1 MTESVAQGRGLVQP
15 AQFIDKSHAALNMR
29 QMQTLRLDD
38 RDIAILATLSR
49 EGRIAKTE
57 LAARVNLSP
66 TPCWER
72 MKRLEK
78 AGLIRGFRAEIDL
91 DGLGPHVQVF
101 VTVELESHRAES
113 FQMFESI
120 ISRIDAV
127 TGCWA
132 IGGGYD
138 YLMQVVTDDVVT
150 FQEIMDG
157 LLESRAG
164 VRRYYSYIVTKPIKS
179 DPPAMGLLRK

>member
-1 MTESVAQGRGLVQP
+1 M
-15 AQFIDKSHAALNMR
+15 KSA
-29 QMQTLRLDD
+29 RLDD

-49 EGRIAKTE
+49 EGRIAKTD

-72 MKRLEK
+72 MKRLEQ
-78 AGLIRGFRAEIDL
+78 AGLIRGYRAEIDL
-91 DGLGPHVQVF
+91 AALGPHVQVF
-101 VTVELESHRAES
+101 VTVELDSHRAEN
-113 FQMFESI
+113 FQLFERTVA
-120 ISRIDAV
+120 RIPEI

-138 YLMQVVTDDVVT
+138 YLMQVVAPDVASFQVMMDD
-150 FQEIMDG
+150 

-164 VRRYYSYIVTKPIKS
+164 VRRYFSYIVTKPVK
-179 DPPAMGLLRK
+179 DLPPALGLLGN

>member
-1 MTESVAQGRGLVQP
+1 MG
-15 AQFIDKSHAALNMR
+15 
-29 QMQTLRLDD
+29 QTKLDD
-38 RDIAILATLSR
+38 RDIAILATLCR
-49 EGRIAKTE
+49 EGRIAKTD

-72 MKRLEK
+72 MKRLEQ
-78 AGLIRGFRAEIDL
+78 AGLIRGYRAEIDL
-91 DGLGPHVQVF
+91 AALGPHVQVF

-113 FQMFESI
+113 FQIFERVVERMDQI
-120 ISRIDAV
+120 

-138 YLMQVVTDDVVT
+138 YLMQVVARDVAA
-150 FQEIMDG
+150 FQSLMDG

-164 VRRYYSYIVTKPIKS
+164 LRRYYSYIVTKPVK
-179 DPPAMGLLRK
+179 DLPPAMALLEQG

>member
-1 MTESVAQGRGLVQP
+1 MTQQ
-15 AQFIDKSHAALNMR
+15 H
-29 QMQTLRLDD
+29 RLDD
-38 RDIAILATLSR
+38 RDIAILATLAR
-49 EGRIAKTE
+49 EGRIAKTD

-78 AGLIRGFRAEIDL
+78 AGLIRGYRAEIDL
-91 DGLGPHVQVF
+91 AALAPHVRVF
-101 VTVELESHRAES
+101 VTVELESHRTES
-113 FQMFESI
+113 FQIFE
-120 ISRIDAV
+120 RIVAGTEEI

-138 YLMQVVTDDVVT
+138 YLMQVITEDIT
-150 FQEIMDG
+150 AFQSLMDG

-164 VRRYYSYIVTKPIKS
+164 VRRYYSYIVTKPVKDI
-179 DPPAMGLLRK
+179 PPALALLKG

>member
-1 MTESVAQGRGLVQP
+1 MQP
-15 AQFIDKSHAALNMR
+15 
-29 QMQTLRLDD
+29 TRLDQ
-38 RDIAILATLSR
+38 RDIAILAILSR

-72 MKRLEK
+72 MQRLEK
-78 AGLIRGFRAEIDL
+78 AGLIRGYRAEIDL
-91 DGLGPHVQVF
+91 DGIGPHVQVF

-113 FQMFESI
+113 FQLFERSVG
-120 ISRIDAV
+120 RIDEI

-138 YLMQVVTDDVVT
+138 YLMQVIAPDVAA
-150 FQEIMDG
+150 FQALMDS

-164 VRRYYSYIVTKPIKS
+164 VRRYYSYIVTKPVKN
-179 DPPAMGLLRK
+179 DPPALALLGGD

>member
-1 MTESVAQGRGLVQP
+1 MTP
-15 AQFIDKSHAALNMR
+15 
-29 QMQTLRLDD
+29 LRLDD

-49 EGRIAKTE
+49 EGRISKTD

-72 MKRLEK
+72 MKRLEQ
-78 AGLIRGFRAEIDL
+78 AGLIRGYRAEIDL
-91 DGLGPHVQVF
+91 TGLGPHVSVF

-113 FQMFESI
+113 FQIFERVI
-120 ISRIDAV
+120 ARMDEV

-138 YLMQVVTDDVVT
+138 YLMQVVAYDVAA
-150 FQEIMDG
+150 FQTLMDG

-164 VRRYYSYIVTKPIKS
+164 VRRYFSYIVTKPIK
-179 DPPAMGLLRK
+179 DLPPAMALLGG

>member
-1 MTESVAQGRGLVQP
+1 MDT
-15 AQFIDKSHAALNMR
+15 
-29 QMQTLRLDD
+29 TRLDS

-78 AGLIRGFRAEIDL
+78 AGLITGYRAEIDL
-91 DGLGPHVQVF
+91 AALGPHVQVF
-101 VTVELESHRAES
+101 VTVELDSHRAES
-113 FQMFESI
+113 FQLFERTVA
-120 ISRIDAV
+120 RIDEI

-138 YLMQVVTDDVVT
+138 YLMQVVSSDVAA
-150 FQEIMDG
+150 FQVLMDG

-164 VRRYYSYIVTKPIKS
+164 VRRYYSYIVTKPVKN
-179 DPPAMGLLRK
+179 DPPALGLLRR

>member
-1 MTESVAQGRGLVQP
+1 
-15 AQFIDKSHAALNMR
+15 MR
-29 QMQTLRLDD
+29 STRLDD

-49 EGRIAKTE
+49 EGRIAKTD
-57 LAARVNLSP
+57 LAGRVNLSP

-72 MKRLEK
+72 IKRLE
-78 AGLIRGFRAEIDL
+78 REGFIKGYRAEIDL
-91 DGLGPHVQVF
+91 AALGPHVQVF

-113 FQMFESI
+113 FQIFERTVAGI
-120 ISRIDAV
+120 AEI

-138 YLMQVVTDDVVT
+138 YLMQIVTVDVAA
-150 FQEIMDG
+150 FQDLMDG

-164 VRRYYSYIVTKPIKS
+164 VRRYFSYIVTKPVKNE
-179 DPPAMGLLRK
+179 PPAGALLG

>member
-1 MTESVAQGRGLVQP
+1 MNAP
-15 AQFIDKSHAALNMR
+15 
-29 QMQTLRLDD
+29 RLDD

-49 EGRIAKTE
+49 EGRIAKTD

-78 AGLIRGFRAEIDL
+78 AGYIRGYQAEIDL
-91 DGLGPHVQVF
+91 ATLGPHVQVF

-113 FQMFESI
+113 FQTFE
-120 ISRIDAV
+120 RIVAAMSEI

-138 YLMQVVTDDVVT
+138 YLMQVVTVDVAA
-150 FQEIMDG
+150 FQTLMDG

-164 VRRYYSYIVTKPIKS
+164 VRRYYSYIVTKPVKNVS
-179 DPPAMGLLRK
+179 PASALLHP

>member
-1 MTESVAQGRGLVQP
+1 MNPPHPKPRPE
-15 AQFIDKSHAALNMR
+15 
-29 QMQTLRLDD
+29 LRLDD

-49 EGRIAKTE
+49 EGRIAKTD
-57 LAARVNLSP
+57 LAGRVNLSP

-78 AGLIRGFRAEIDL
+78 AGLIRGYRAEIDL
-91 DGLGPHVQVF
+91 AGLGPHVQVF

-113 FQMFESI
+113 FQIFERTI
-120 ISRIDAV
+120 ARMEQI

-138 YLMQVVTDDVVT
+138 YLMQVIARDVAA
-150 FQEIMDG
+150 FQVLMDG

-164 VRRYYSYIVTKPIKS
+164 VRRYFSYIVTKPVKEL
-179 DPPAMGLLRK
+179 PPASALLDAGRG

>member
-1 MTESVAQGRGLVQP
+1 M
-15 AQFIDKSHAALNMR
+15 D
-29 QMQTLRLDD
+29 QTRLDE
-38 RDIAILATLSR
+38 RDIAILATLCR

-66 TPCWER
+66 TPCWDR

-78 AGLIRGFRAEIDL
+78 AGLIRGYHAEIDL
-91 DGLGPHVQVF
+91 DRLGPHVQVF
-101 VTVELESHRAES
+101 VTVELDSHKAET
-113 FQMFESI
+113 FQLFE
-120 ISRIDAV
+120 RTVARMDAV

-138 YLMQVVTDDVVT
+138 YLMQIVCPDVAR
-150 FQEIMDG
+150 FQDLMDG

-164 VRRYYSYIVTKPIKS
+164 VRRYYSYIVTKPVKN
-179 DPPAMGLLRK
+179 DPPAMGLLRR

>member
-1 MTESVAQGRGLVQP
+1 MSPLRPE
-15 AQFIDKSHAALNMR
+15 
-29 QMQTLRLDD
+29 LRLDD
-38 RDIAILATLSR
+38 RDIAILAVLSR
-49 EGRIAKTE
+49 EGRIAKTD
-57 LAARVNLSP
+57 LAGRVNLSP

-78 AGLIRGFRAEIDL
+78 AGLIRGYRAEIDL
-91 DGLGPHVQVF
+91 AALGPHVQVF

-113 FQMFESI
+113 FQIFERTI
-120 ISRIDAV
+120 ARMDQI

-138 YLMQVVTDDVVT
+138 YLMQVVTRDVAA
-150 FQEIMDG
+150 FQALMDG

-164 VRRYYSYIVTKPIKS
+164 VRRYFSYIVTKPVKNL
-179 DPPAMGLLRK
+179 PPASALLGDGGG

>member
-1 MTESVAQGRGLVQP
+1 M
-15 AQFIDKSHAALNMR
+15 DAA
-29 QMQTLRLDD
+29 RLDD
-38 RDIAILATLSR
+38 RDIAILATLCR

-66 TPCWER
+66 TPCWDR

-78 AGLIRGFRAEIDL
+78 AGLIAGYRAEIDL
-91 DGLGPHVQVF
+91 ARLGPHVQVF

-113 FQMFESI
+113 FQVFER
-120 ISRIDAV
+120 RIAQLDEV

-138 YLMQVVTDDVVT
+138 YLMQVVARDVAA
-150 FQEIMDG
+150 FQELMDA

-164 VRRYYSYIVTKPIKS
+164 LRRYYSYIVTKPVKD
-179 DPPAMGLLRK
+179 DPPALGLLRG

>member
-1 MTESVAQGRGLVQP
+1 MTRLRP
-15 AQFIDKSHAALNMR
+15 D
-29 QMQTLRLDD
+29 LRLDD

-49 EGRIAKTE
+49 EGRITKTD

-78 AGLIRGFRAEIDL
+78 AGLIHGYRAEISLAD
-91 DGLGPHVQVF
+91 LGPHVQVF

-113 FQMFESI
+113 FQIFERTVERMDQI
-120 ISRIDAV
+120 V
-127 TGCWA
+127 GCWA

-138 YLMQVVTDDVVT
+138 YLMQVVATDVTT
-150 FQEIMDG
+150 FQAMMDG

-164 VRRYYSYIVTKPIKS
+164 VRRYFSYIVTKPVKEE
-179 DPPAMGLLRK
+179 PPALALLEGKDG

>member
-1 MTESVAQGRGLVQP
+1 MRLVQ
-15 AQFIDKSHAALNMR
+15 IDKRHAAGNNRIMMPPR
-29 QMQTLRLDD
+29 THPGLRLDD

-49 EGRIAKTE
+49 EGRITKTE

-66 TPCWER
+66 TPCWDR

-78 AGLIRGFRAEIDL
+78 AGLIRGYRAQIDL
-91 DGLGPHVQVF
+91 AALGPHVQVF
-101 VTVELESHRAES
+101 VTVELDSHRAES
-113 FQMFESI
+113 FQIFEAVI
-120 ISRIDAV
+120 ARMEAV

-138 YLMQVVTDDVVT
+138 YLLQVLAQDVAA
-150 FQEIMDG
+150 FQDLMDG

-164 VRRYYSYIVTKPIKS
+164 VRRYFSYIVTKPVKDS
-179 DPPAMGLLRK
+179 PPAAALLG